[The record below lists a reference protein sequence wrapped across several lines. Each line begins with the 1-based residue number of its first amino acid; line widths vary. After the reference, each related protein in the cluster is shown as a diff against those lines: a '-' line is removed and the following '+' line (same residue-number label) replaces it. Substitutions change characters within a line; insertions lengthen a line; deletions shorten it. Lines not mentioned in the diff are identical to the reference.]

1 MSIIGPPCFHQYTAV
16 LSTTTQTPKRRLNR
30 RSVITIA
37 QKSNGM
43 SKPDSAPVW
52 TGGSAGKYNS
62 GIEMSRGIDVEGD
75 GGVSEKS
82 VADYFDQ
89 AGVMV
94 ELTGRDGAGPRWF
107 TPVECGAP
115 RLNRVPLLLYLPGI
129 DGVGLG
135 LVRHHEKLGKIFEV
149 WCLHIPAMDRTSFAE
164 LVKLVNG
171 VVRSEH
177 SRLPNRPIYLVG
189 ESVGACLALAVASHN
204 LNMDIVLVLVNP
216 ATSFSRS
223 SLQLP
228 ASLLSSS
235 PVQSLFSITSPFNQ
249 VTGDS
254 MRGFVDAVEKILG
267 QSEASKDLLQGFSSL
282 SSYYSVIASLFPG
295 NTFLWKLEMLQN
307 ACAYANSRL
316 HAIRAQTLIL
326 LSGRDPL
333 LPSQDEGER
342 LRKVLTKCEIR
353 KLTDNGH
360 FLLLEDDIDLVYI
373 LKGASYYRR
382 GRNCDYVTDF
392 LPPTP
397 SEFKRVENEYWWFDP
412 ILSPVMLST
421 LEDGKIVEGL
431 EGIPSEGPTLLVG
444 YHMLLGFELVP
455 LVLRILTEKNI
466 LVRGIAHPLMFFRQG
481 HGKLPDLSSYD
492 MFRAMG
498 AVPVSG
504 TNLFKLLA
512 SKSHILLYPGGMRE
526 ALHRKDEEYQLF
538 WPEESEFVRMAARFG
553 AKIVPFGAVGEDDIG
568 KVVFD
573 YDDLARIPYFRTEM
587 EQLTN
592 ESLKLRA
599 ESSGEVSNQQVH
611 LPGILPQV
619 PGRLYY
625 LFGKPIDT
633 KERRHELKD
642 RQKAQEMYM
651 EVKGEVERC
660 LAYLKEKRETD
671 PYRSLISRIVYRS
684 THGGLS
690 SEIPTFEL

>member
-1 MSIIGPPCFHQYTAV
+1 MSVIGLPYLHQYAAV
-16 LSTTTQTPKRRLNR
+16 LTTINRRPRKTRLNR
-30 RSVITIA
+30 RSAILIA
-37 QKSNGM
+37 QQNNAV
-43 SKPDSAPVW
+43 SKLDSTTPVW

-62 GIEMSRGIDVEGD
+62 GIEISRGIDVEGE
-75 GGVSEKS
+75 GRVSEKS
-82 VADYFDQ
+82 VVDYFDQ
-89 AGVMV
+89 ARVMV
-94 ELTGRDGAGPRWF
+94 ESTGRDGGGPRWF
-107 TPVECGAP
+107 TPVECGSP

-149 WCLHIPAMDRTSFAE
+149 WCLHIPPMDRTSFAE

-204 LNMDIVLVLVNP
+204 LNVDIVLVLVNP

-235 PVQSLFSITSPFNQ
+235 PVQSLFSITSPFNH
-249 VTGDS
+249 VTGSDK
-254 MRGFVDAVEKILG
+254 G
-267 QSEASKDLLQGFSSL
+267 LQ
-282 SSYYSVIASLFPG
+282 VIANLLPG
-295 NTFLWKLEMLQN
+295 NTLLWKLEMLQN

-316 HAIRAQTLIL
+316 HAIQAQTLIL

-353 KLTDNGH
+353 KRNDNGH
-360 FLLLEDDIDLVYI
+360 FLLLEDDIDLVYL
-373 LKGASYYRR
+373 LKGASFYRR
-382 GRNCDYVTDF
+382 RRNCDYVTDF
-392 LPPTP
+392 LQPTP

-421 LEDGKIVEGL
+421 LEDGKIVKGL

-466 LVRGIAHPLMFFRQG
+466 LVRGIAHPMIFFRQG
-481 HGKLPDLSSYD
+481 EGKLPDLSSYD
-492 MFRAMG
+492 MFRLMG

-512 SKSHILLYPGGMRE
+512 SESHVLLYPGGMRE
-526 ALHRKDEEYQLF
+526 ALHRK
-538 WPEESEFVRMAARFG
+538 SEFVRMAARFG

-573 YDDLARIPYFRTEM
+573 YDDLARIPYFKTEM

-592 ESLKLRA
+592 ESMKLRT

-633 KERRHELKD
+633 KERKHELKD
-642 RQKAQEMYM
+642 RQKAQEVYL

-684 THGGLS
+684 THGIS
-690 SEIPTFEL
+690 PEIPTFEL